1 MMKSRSYFSMRLL
14 VVSATIAGLTAVAA
28 PVGAD
33 GSLVRLAESPEL
45 EWGHCPEFMPEGCAL
60 AVLQGNPAE
69 RNADVFFK
77 LPSKATAPD
86 HWHTSAERM
95 VLVSGEM
102 RVHYEGQDP
111 AVLEEGMYAYGPAR
125 LPHEATCVSDEVCVL
140 FIAFEEPVDAFPAE

>member
-1 MMKSRSYFSMRLL
+1 MQGTTPPQTVDLHHHPPGNQAKVQPWEDVMMKSRSYFSMRLL

-111 AVLEEGMYAYGPAR
+111 AVL
-125 LPHEATCVSDEVCVL
+125 
-140 FIAFEEPVDAFPAE
+140 

>member
-14 VVSATIAGLTAVAA
+14 VVTATIAGLTAATA
-28 PVGAD
+28 TVGAD

-45 EWGHCPEFMPEGCAL
+45 EWVPCPEFMPDGCAL

-69 RNADVFFK
+69 RNVDVFFK
-77 LPSKATAPD
+77 LPSKATAPS

-125 LPHEATCVSDEVCVL
+125 LPHEATCVSGEDCVL